1 MEKFD
6 VLQDIWNQQTVQNTP
21 VLSEEII
28 AKATVQTK
36 KMATIHLSTMLIL
49 GVTLLCLIEFSLS
62 LNFQDISLPF
72 LGILLMILS
81 LFSRIILEFISLK
94 RFKKV
99 DILSD
104 FDSYTMEITRFY
116 AFRKTIQFIV
126 TPLSIGCYLI
136 GFLLLLPAFKQ
147 TISHGFYLYILISG
161 SLFLIFITWIIIRQ
175 VKQELSILDFLKNTR
190 RVMMND
196 EL

>member
-1 MEKFD
+1 METFD
-6 VLQDIWNQQTVQNTP
+6 ALQDIWNQQTGQNTP
-21 VLSEEII
+21 VLPDEII

-49 GVTLLCLIEFSLS
+49 GVTLLCLIGYFFKI
-62 LNFQDISLPF
+62 NFQELGLPF

-81 LFSRIILEFISLK
+81 LFSRIILEFISFK

-104 FDSYTMEITRFY
+104 FDSYTQEIMRFY
-116 AFRKTIQFIV
+116 AFRKTIQFIA
-126 TPLSIGCYLI
+126 TPLSICGYLV

-147 TISHGFYLYILISG
+147 TLSPNFYLYILISG
-161 SLFLIFITWIIIRQ
+161 ALFFVFITWIIIRQ

-190 RVMMND
+190 TVMMND
-196 EL
+196 K

>member
-21 VLSEEII
+21 VLPDDII

-49 GVTLLCLIEFSLS
+49 GVTLLCLIGFSLS

-72 LGILLMILS
+72 VGVLMMILS

-104 FDSYTMEITRFY
+104 LDSYTMEINRFY
-116 AFRKTIQFIV
+116 AFRKTIQFII
-126 TPLSIGCYLI
+126 TPLSIFCYCI
-136 GFLLLLPAFKQ
+136 GFALILPAFKQ
-147 TISHGFYLYILISG
+147 AISLNFYLYILISG
-161 SLFLIFITWIIIRQ
+161 SLFLMFITWIIIRQ
-175 VKQELSILDFLKNTR
+175 IKQELSILDFLKNTR

>member
-1 MEKFD
+1 MEKFEA
-6 VLQDIWNQQTVQNTP
+6 LQDIWNQQKVQNTP
-21 VLSEEII
+21 ILPADII

-49 GVTLLCLIEFSLS
+49 GVTLLCLIVFFFK
-62 LNFQDISLPF
+62 LNLQAIGLPF

-81 LFSRIILEFISLK
+81 LFSRIILEFMSLK

-104 FDSYTMEITRFY
+104 FDSYTQETTRFY

-175 VKQELSILDFLKNTR
+175 IKQELSILDFLKNTR

>member
-1 MEKFD
+1 MEKFEA
-6 VLQDIWNQQTVQNTP
+6 LQDIWNQQKVQNTP
-21 VLSEEII
+21 ILPADII

-49 GVTLLCLIEFSLS
+49 GVTLLCLFGFFLS
-62 LNFQDISLPF
+62 LNFQDLSLPF
-72 LGILLMILS
+72 VGISLMILS
-81 LFSRIILEFISLK
+81 LFSRIILEFISFK

-104 FDSYTMEITRFY
+104 FDSYTQEITRFY

-161 SLFLIFITWIIIRQ
+161 SLFLIFITLIIIRQ

-190 RVMMND
+190 AVMMND